1 MEIATAGQPRAPAPN
16 GAAVLFSSPL
26 FSSLLFSGNT
36 CSRLCLAG
44 VFPLFSVSPE
54 RGRQNGRK
62 GAIRSLLPN
71 QTGLI
76 FVARAVQFKERSNK
90 RYPFSTFTSDTTSY
104 KNITWESRT
113 GRGGSSPW
121 GPSRC
126 ERTEGRGGE
135 GREGAARAEHAALTH
150 SCRAHEH
157 TLPSSSPLSSLCS
170 VKQLWLGKSWPE
182 V

>member
-1 MEIATAGQPRAPAPN
+1 MARR
-16 GAAVLFSSPL
+16 FSSPL
-26 FSSLLFSGNT
+26 LSFLLFSGNT

-126 ERTEGRGGE
+126 ERTEGEERH
-135 GREGAARAEHAALTH
+135 ARAEQSTH
-150 SCRAHEH
+150 SLMSGGH
-157 TLPSSSPLSSLCS
+157 THTHNTDTLSPPLYSLFS
-170 VKQLWLGKSWPE
+170 FKQLKSGR
-182 V
+182 VKRSL